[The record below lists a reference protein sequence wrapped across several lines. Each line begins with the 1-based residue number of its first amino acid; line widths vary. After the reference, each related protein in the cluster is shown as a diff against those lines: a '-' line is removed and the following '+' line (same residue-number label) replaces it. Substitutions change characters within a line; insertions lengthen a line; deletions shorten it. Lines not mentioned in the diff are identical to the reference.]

1 MTAFWGVLWERAKIV
16 GKIPEAGWKAIGRL
30 VRLID
35 TIVRAMLPDKW
46 VTAPSGEARTWV
58 LVATWTVTT
67 VVILGAAMGLA
78 SATGLLGDL
87 TGGGESAAPAAVV
100 APAAASTPT
109 TAPPPTA
116 TPPGASA
123 PAAPAAPN
131 APAVPATIIARGT
144 FDESVYTSSALNVVE
159 NSIVLDLPRDGGP
172 VTGSA
177 LVRLD
182 NFPIGAI
189 LEQINEGLGGSPDDY
204 PELQG
209 CTSVVTLEAD
219 DIAGSYSPQ
228 DSKITGSATW
238 GGKVEDRPCLSS
250 LPPGMTSDEAVQTT
264 EVTLDA
270 TLNGGEVDGAF
281 LETSGEELSFMATVQ
296 Q

>member
-1 MTAFWGVLWERAKIV
+1 MWQLGVLWERARRLANKV
-16 GKIPEAGWKAIGRL
+16 PELPEAAWKAIGRL

-46 VTAPSGEARTWV
+46 VRAPNGEARTWV

-67 VVILGAAMGLA
+67 VVILGVAMGLA

-100 APAAASTPT
+100 APTAATTPT
-109 TAPPPTA
+109 TAPLPAA
-116 TPPGASA
+116 TPPAANA
-123 PAAPAAPN
+123 PAAPP
-131 APAVPATIIARGT
+131 PVPAIITVRGT
-144 FDESVYTSSALNVVE
+144 FDESVYTSSGLNVVE

-182 NFPIGAI
+182 NVPIGAI
-189 LEQINEGLGGSPDDY
+189 LEQIYGGLGGSPADY

-209 CTSVVTLEAD
+209 CMSAVTVEAN

-238 GGKVEDRPCLSS
+238 AGKVEDRPCLSP
-250 LPPGMTSDEAVQTT
+250 LPPGLTSDEAVQTT
-264 EVTLDA
+264 TLTLDA
-270 TLNGGEVDGAF
+270 TFDGREVVGAF
-281 LETSGEELSFMATVQ
+281 SNPSGEEQKFQATVQ
-296 Q
+296 